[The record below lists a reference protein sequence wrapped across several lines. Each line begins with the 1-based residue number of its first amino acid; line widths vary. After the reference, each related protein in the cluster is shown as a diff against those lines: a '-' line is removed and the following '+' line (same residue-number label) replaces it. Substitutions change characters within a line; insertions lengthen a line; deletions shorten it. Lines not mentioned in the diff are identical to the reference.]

1 MTKHT
6 TPTISTKTTP
16 TNRIRRNEEAEPG
29 SPKSVEQ
36 LGILPPPPP
45 PIMEALNMTD
55 GETST
60 NSETESENEIEAGMI
75 GDEGAS
81 ELTRVVPVGEVGLT
95 TASDDRS
102 DFPALVER
110 PNTTSEDVPMSDDD
124 ADLPELTDVT
134 TSSWGRNRR

>member
-1 MTKHT
+1 
-6 TPTISTKTTP
+6 
-16 TNRIRRNEEAEPG
+16 
-29 SPKSVEQ
+29 
-36 LGILPPPPP
+36 
-45 PIMEALNMTD
+45 MTD